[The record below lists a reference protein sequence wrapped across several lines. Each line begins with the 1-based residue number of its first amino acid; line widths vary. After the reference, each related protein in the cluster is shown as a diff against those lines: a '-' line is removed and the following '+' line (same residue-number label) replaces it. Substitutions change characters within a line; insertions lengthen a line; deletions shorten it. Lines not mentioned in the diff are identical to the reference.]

1 MISIIM
7 IAYNVEAYIRRAIE
21 SVLAQTYKDI
31 ELIIVSSP
39 GKDACEDICREYAGK
54 DARIKHIS
62 CPPKGE
68 ADARNHG
75 LAAVTGEYLGFVD
88 ADDYVEP
95 RMFES
100 MLENITKYDADIA
113 VCGRFYEYKNTT
125 LSDTAKPP
133 VVLNASEA
141 VAVTLGHDGFFL
153 HCWDKLFTRKIF
165 EGLTF
170 TDIAVE
176 DRVVVDRLLS
186 SADRIVYDPTPM
198 YHFRERSGSG
208 SKRAGIVRQIIEA
221 NSMMEDFI
229 KKEHP
234 ELSDECN
241 RFMLYEYITA
251 MQNELVG
258 KDPDKNDL
266 AEYARMVRKYKSV
279 PNPLVGRTLKIKT
292 FLALNMPG
300 VLKLYTKKRQGNT
313 AEKLERFP

>member
-7 IAYNVEAYIRRAIE
+7 IAFNVEAYIRQAIE

-39 GKDACEDICREYAGK
+39 GKDASEDICREYAAK
-54 DARIKHIS
+54 DPRIKHIS

-75 LAAVTGEYLGFVD
+75 IAAVTGDLLGFVD

-100 MLENITKYDADIA
+100 MLQNIQKYDADIA
-113 VCGRFYEYKNTT
+113 VCGRYYEYENTT

-133 VVLNASEA
+133 KVLSASEA

-221 NSMMEDFI
+221 NSMMEEFV

-234 ELSDECN
+234 ELSNECN

-258 KDPDKNDL
+258 ANPDKNDL
-266 AEYARMVRKYKSV
+266 AEYARMVRKYGSI
-279 PNPLVGRTLKIKT
+279 PNPLIGKSLKIKT
-292 FLALNMPG
+292 LMALYLPG
-300 VLKLYTKKRQGNT
+300 ILKLYTKRRQGSV